1 MWRLREQKFQDGWS
15 GYCGWHGWSF
25 WVAWVVSSIYG
36 FSFLPAW
43 CIQKAQ
49 TMRLVVVVVA
59 AGAKEPIADGRGC
72 GRGFGEWEWN
82 WKTVGWQE
90 NWEAGNAQ
98 RKNQMTNDI
107 LLRHPEGHAHVEEWA
122 WTWSLGLCAT
132 HPPEHPPIAL
142 LGQKLILYANSK
154 LKNS

>member
-1 MWRLREQKFQDGWS
+1 VVHTKSADNAISCRCRCCWSKRAHCRWARVWAGVFQ
-15 GYCGWHGWSF
+15 
-25 WVAWVVSSIYG
+25 
-36 FSFLPAW
+36 
-43 CIQKAQ
+43 
-49 TMRLVVVVVA
+49 
-59 AGAKEPIADGRGC
+59 
-72 GRGFGEWEWN
+72 WEWN